1 MPRKHGHDEH
11 CRELHRAL
19 GQAKAMLRSAS
30 VSDTMAGDPQSA
42 TIELHLERE
51 VPATADIARI
61 EQALREH
68 GCTV

>member
-11 CRELHRAL
+11 CRQLHRAL
-19 GQAKAMLRSAS
+19 DSAKAMLHAAPVR
-30 VSDTMAGDPQSA
+30 DTMGTDPQTA
-42 TIELHLERE
+42 VFELRQEQETTI
-51 VPATADIARI
+51 TAEIARI

>member
-1 MPRKHGHDEH
+1 MPTKHGHDEH
-11 CRELHRAL
+11 CHDLHRAL
-19 GQAKAMLRSAS
+19 DHAKAMLRSAS
-30 VSDTMAGDPQSA
+30 VSDAMGGDPQSA
-42 TIELHLERE
+42 NIEFRLERE